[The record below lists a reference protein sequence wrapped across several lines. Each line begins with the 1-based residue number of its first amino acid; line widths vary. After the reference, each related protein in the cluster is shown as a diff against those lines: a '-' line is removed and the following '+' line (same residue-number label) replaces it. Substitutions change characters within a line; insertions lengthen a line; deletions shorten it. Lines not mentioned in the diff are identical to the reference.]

1 MANQDYYK
9 VLGVSTDASDQKIKE
24 AFRRK
29 AFEFHPDRNQ
39 DNPQAAAHM
48 KIINEAYAVLSHPD
62 KRRQYDAL
70 RHHYGDAAHDHFR
83 QTFSEQD
90 IFRNSDVHQIFEEM
104 ARAFGLRGFDEIFKE
119 FYGQGYRTFEFHK
132 PGVHA
137 KGFMFGNF
145 GGSTIGDRFKGQKI
159 VGGMAQKLLQKLT
172 GVQLP
177 QRGKDIHDRI
187 ALTGDFA
194 TQGGPYAYYLR
205 QLEKKL
211 VVRIPPGVRDGQ
223 LIRLTGMGQ
232 PGKGGAENGD
242 LFLRVT
248 IKTSLLKR
256 LKSIV
261 GLKK

>member
-1 MANQDYYK
+1 MNQDYYK
-9 VLGVSTDASDQKIKE
+9 VLDVPTDATEQKIKE

-39 DNPQAAAHM
+39 NDPQAAAHM
-48 KIINEAYAVLSHPD
+48 KIINEAYAVLSNPD

-70 RHHYGDAAHDHFR
+70 RQHYGDAAHDHFR
-83 QTFSEQD
+83 QSYSEQD

-119 FYGQGYRTFEFHK
+119 FYGPGYRTFEFHK

-137 KGFMFGNF
+137 KGFMFGNM
-145 GGSTIGDRFKGQKI
+145 GGPAIGGRFKGHTLL
-159 VGGMAQKLLQKLT
+159 GGMAQTLLHKLT

-177 QRGKDIHDRI
+177 QRGSDIHDRI
-187 ALTGDFA
+187 TLTRDFA
-194 TQGGPYAYYLR
+194 IQGGPYAYYLR

-211 VVRIPPGVRDGQ
+211 VVRIPPRVRDGQ
-223 LIRLTGMGQ
+223 LIRLAGMGQ

-242 LFLRVT
+242 LFLKVK
-248 IKTSLLKR
+248 IKSPLLKR